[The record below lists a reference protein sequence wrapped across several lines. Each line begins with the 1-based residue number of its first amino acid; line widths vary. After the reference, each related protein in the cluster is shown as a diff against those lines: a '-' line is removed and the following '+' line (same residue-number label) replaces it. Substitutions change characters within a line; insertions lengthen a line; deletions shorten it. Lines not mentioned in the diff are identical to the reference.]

1 VTKVIEADEELDV
14 ALVNG
19 VEGLICI
26 DQSAQLAGTLGPP
39 ITHAIIRAIDTFAVV
54 GRFLKGKHRP
64 SPRGIMEINGG
75 ARSQES
81 SRPIGEVCSFDSRK
95 LLIKVARIEA
105 DNRGAD
111 L

>member
-26 DQSAQLAGTLGPP
+26 DQSAQLAETLGPP